1 MTRRDLS
8 YILRERKR
16 RANPECEECHGE
28 GTVSYTTGD
37 DGPCFCIMR
46 AGNFEDVPD
55 PLADETASDA
65 RELQRER
72 DNYDGPDDGEAWS
85 GGFAPN
91 H

>member
-16 RANPECEECHGE
+16 RAEPNC
-28 GTVSYTTGD
+28 GTCGGD
-37 DGPCFCIMR
+37 GNDPAGDGSACGCIYR

-65 RELQRER
+65 RELARER
-72 DNYDGPDDGEAWS
+72 Y
-85 GGFAPN
+85 
-91 H
+91 

>member
-16 RANPECEECHGE
+16 RADPQCEICG
-28 GTVSYTTGD
+28 GD
-37 DGPCFCIMR
+37 GNDPNYDDSPCWCLMR